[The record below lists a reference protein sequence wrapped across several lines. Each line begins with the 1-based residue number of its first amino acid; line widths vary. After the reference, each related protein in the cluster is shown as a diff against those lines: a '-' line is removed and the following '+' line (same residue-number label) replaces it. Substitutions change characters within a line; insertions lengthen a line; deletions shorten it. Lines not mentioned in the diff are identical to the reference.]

1 MSKYK
6 YNTLEKL
13 DIPEELWEI
22 YKRPPES
29 RTQNNINYLYQECK
43 KLKCFK
49 NILTNNERG
58 QLMVR
63 EIISRVE
70 FSLYQKGRQIYSINE
85 SIINM
90 FFVFEGE
97 VNIYKKQ
104 INSAKKV
111 SSPFKKIN
119 KEQKEIDYILYKGDE
134 YGKEDIKKEKREVQ
148 VESRTKCILGF
159 LSIQDWILI
168 FEKTNILEK
177 NDLINFLSKINIFKD
192 INNIVLNNLCDL
204 IKIKKVSKSEFL
216 VKKDDPFKFIYIIR
230 YGSFKIFFNTKIKI
244 TSEFDLNNFSNPK
257 KRTQS
262 TNVKYKFKKNY
273 FDKLQ
278 YQIIFLFHGEF
289 IGDIEY
295 YLGKEKYVLFA
306 KCSSEDTQVIEI
318 NLKTFE
324 SVCNK
329 RMKFIFLK
337 EVKNKINYFEKRCKE
352 IKKVHKKKNFGLK
365 NRYKLMIINNIEEQ
379 NKEEFEKMENKIKYR
394 NQSNDKKLNT
404 VITSFAQKSNIF
416 LTDTNKSN
424 NALSL
429 FFEKINKHR
438 KKSICFNNINNYNT
452 IRKQSLNYSPINHFY
467 SYSSKKTPKNI
478 FSPSQT
484 KKTPNKHNIYDKIP
498 IFNGQNKV
506 KDQVLLT
513 KQLKEI
519 INNNCLRNKSQNINK
534 NIIFSNN
541 QNKSN
546 KYNNLLTENSA
557 YNFRNTQSFPDL
569 NKNYLIKHN
578 SREIKNNLN
587 TIFSYK
593 HKH

>member
-6 YNTLEKL
+6 YNTLEKF

>member
-6 YNTLEKL
+6 YNTLEKF

-557 YNFRNTQSFPDL
+557 YNFRNMQSFPDL

>member
-6 YNTLEKL
+6 YNTLEKF

-262 TNVKYKFKKNY
+262 ANVKYKFKKNY

-557 YNFRNTQSFPDL
+557 YNFRNMQSFPDL

>member
-1 MSKYK
+1 MTKYK
-6 YNTLEKL
+6 HNTLEKL

-90 FFVFEGE
+90 FFIFEGE

-104 INSAKKV
+104 INSAKKATN
-111 SSPFKKIN
+111 PFKKIN
-119 KEQKEIDYILYKGDE
+119 KEQKEIDNILYKGDE

-168 FEKTNILEK
+168 FEKTNLLEK

-192 INNIVLNNLCDL
+192 INNIVLNNLYDL
-204 IKIKKVSKSEFL
+204 IKIKKVSKSEYL
-216 VKKDDPFKFIYIIR
+216 VKKDDPFKYIYIIR
-230 YGSFKIFFNTKIKI
+230 YGSFKIFFKTKIKI
-244 TSEFDLNNFSNPK
+244 TTEFDLNSFSNPK

-262 TNVKYKFKKNY
+262 ANLKYKFKKDY

-278 YQIIFLFHGEF
+278 YQIIYLFHGEF

-379 NKEEFEKMENKIKYR
+379 NKEEFEKMENKIKHR

-404 VITSFAQKSNIF
+404 VIMSFSQKSNIF
-416 LTDTNKSN
+416 LTDTNKNN

-438 KKSICFNNINNYNT
+438 KKSICFNNLNNCNT
-452 IRKQSLNYSPINHFY
+452 IRKQSINYSPSNHLY

-513 KQLKEI
+513 KHLKEI
-519 INNNCLRNKSQNINK
+519 INNNCLRNKSQHINK
-534 NIIFSNN
+534 NIIFNN
-541 QNKSN
+541 TQNKSN

-557 YNFRNTQSFPDL
+557 YNFRNMQSFPDL

-578 SREIKNNLN
+578 SREITINLN

>member
-6 YNTLEKL
+6 YNTLEKF

-262 TNVKYKFKKNY
+262 ANVKYKFKKNY

-295 YLGKEKYVLFA
+295 YLGKEKYILFA

-557 YNFRNTQSFPDL
+557 YNFRNMQSFPDL